1 MKRVRSIFNRT
12 HLHVRLSLVLAG
24 IMLMAVIGL
33 GLFTLNAFDRK
44 IAPELANRNHLI
56 GAIVR
61 SEVQHTLELGVP
73 LDAMTG
79 LERYLH
85 DTLKRFPEVDRIAV
99 IAETGA
105 VVAEVR
111 RETDAGLAWFGP
123 GHSGATSGSDFSLSV
138 LDGNQLVG
146 EIAVAT
152 NPRQVQTRLRSV
164 FLDVIAIALVAVLV
178 AVELVLAL
186 IAYSVSEPLA
196 RIERL
201 LDAQEARDF
210 RDRVRPVGLGA
221 LKRVVDRLNDHAVD
235 LGHRFLAASATLRAG
250 ALAGGARIAEGMPRK
265 VRLSSVTDIRLVLFV
280 FAVASEIAS
289 AFLPVYAGDATRPE
303 WLSRALAA
311 ALPLLCYLVVIV
323 ILSPVAERV
332 CRRVGAR
339 RLFIASVV
347 PAGLALVGMAA
358 SDGVIAISLWRAVLA
373 IAYATA
379 TIACQVYALRAGG
392 INNSLSGLSAFLA
405 VIYAGVFCGATL
417 GGVLAG
423 RFGYE
428 AAFLTGASI
437 AVFSALLGVLMM
449 RGEAGDPVEGGRRG
463 EATPG
468 RWRGLRVAQLAL
480 VLGIAVPLN
489 ATTAVFIWYL
499 TPLVLNAA
507 GAGPA
512 EVARVVMLYY
522 LATVLVTPLVIRLAQ
537 AGLSMRSL
545 VVTGAVGS
553 ALALLLPGW
562 VDSPWTI
569 VAAVALVGAA
579 HALMRAPM
587 TSLALAE
594 AQSAGGTLTPL
605 RVFER
610 IGAIIGLAVS
620 ALTLDPADGASA
632 LPGLA
637 LAVIVGLTG
646 YLLIDLAGLRRSNK
660 TEEVT

>member
-1 MKRVRSIFNRT
+1 MRGLFNRT
-12 HLHVRLSLVLAG
+12 HLHVRLSLLLAG
-24 IMLMAVIGL
+24 IMLMSVVGL
-33 GLFTLNAFDRK
+33 GVFTLGAFDRK

-56 GAIVR
+56 GAIIR

-99 IAETGA
+99 LGSSGH
-105 VVAEVR
+105 VVAEVL
-111 RETDAGLAWFGP
+111 RETDTGPVWFGQ
-123 GHSGATSGSDFSLSV
+123 GGAGAASPDSNLSLAV
-138 LDGNQLVG
+138 LDGNQVVG

-164 FLDVIAIALVAVLV
+164 FLDVLSIALVAALV

-210 RDRVRPVGLGA
+210 RDRVRPVGLGS
-221 LKRVVDRLNDHAVD
+221 LRRVVDRLNDHAID
-235 LGHRFLAASATLRAG
+235 LASRLVAASATVRARVVSE
-250 ALAGGARIAEGMPRK
+250 GARIADGAPRK
-265 VRLSSVTDIRLVLFV
+265 IRLASVADIRLVLFM

-289 AFLPVYAGDATRPE
+289 AFLPVYAGDADRPV
-303 WLSRALAA
+303 WLSRELAA
-311 ALPLLCYLVVIV
+311 ALPLLCYLAVIV
-323 ILSPVAERV
+323 MLSPLAEQL

-339 RLFIASVV
+339 RLFIISVI

-358 SDGVIAISLWRAVLA
+358 SHGVLA
-373 IAYATA
+373 ISVWRGVLAMAYATA

-392 INNSLSGLSAFLA
+392 TRDSLGGIGAFLA

-423 RFGYE
+423 RFGYG
-428 AAFLTGASI
+428 AAFVTGACI
-437 AVFSALLGVLMM
+437 AVFSALLGTLMM
-449 RGEAGDPVEGGRRG
+449 RGEAGDAFEAERGAKPAPRRHL
-463 EATPG
+463 
-468 RWRGLRVAQLAL
+468 GLRVGQLTL

-522 LATVLVTPLVIRLAQ
+522 LATVLVTPLVTRLAQ
-537 AGLSMRSL
+537 AGVSL
-545 VVTGAVGS
+545 RALVFAGAAGS
-553 ALALLLPGW
+553 GLALLLPGW
-562 VDSPWTI
+562 IDSPWAI
-569 VAAVALVGAA
+569 VSAVALLGAT

-594 AQSAGGTLTPL
+594 AQAAGGTLTPL

-610 IGAIIGLAVS
+610 VGAIIGLAVS
-620 ALTLDPADGASA
+620 ALTLDPAAGASA
-632 LPGLA
+632 LSGLA
-637 LAVIVGLTG
+637 FVVIAGLVG
-646 YLLIDLAGLRRSNK
+646 YLLIDLAGTYRSK
-660 TEEVT
+660 PEELI